1 MRELKRGG
9 GFRVEYRG
17 KKRLMKT
24 GSMKNQEFALFSSEK
39 LMKISSYLMPLLFMT
54 VLFWGCTKEGDKDA
68 PKLTLK
74 TGAGYTSTNG
84 TIGKATY
91 FKVGI
96 LAEKTKNDLLVYIVD
111 YSINGGAVFNSVNS
125 PVTPTGATTF
135 ETDIT
140 LVTQPVAGT
149 EKWIFRVAD
158 TEGKLTTK
166 EITLTVQ

>member
-1 MRELKRGG
+1 
-9 GFRVEYRG
+9 
-17 KKRLMKT
+17 
-24 GSMKNQEFALFSSEK
+24 
-39 LMKISSYLMPLLFMT
+39 MKIQHYFLLVSFLS
-54 VLFWGCTKEGDKDA
+54 VFFWGCTKDKDKDA

-74 TGAGYTSTNG
+74 TGAGYTSTNT

-96 LAEKTKNDLLVYIVD
+96 KAEKTKNDLLVYIVD
-111 YSINGGAVFNSVNS
+111 YSINGGAVYNSVNS

-149 EKWIFRVAD
+149 EKWLFRVAD